1 MTYEEW
7 CDNSAAILK
16 EAEEYNKWRRET
28 KHRLRTEIAPHI
40 ANMGKSGFHDTIVFE
55 DQ

>member
-7 CDNSAAILK
+7 CENSAAILK

-28 KHRLRTEIAPHI
+28 KHRLLTEIAPHI
-40 ANMGKSGFHDTIVFE
+40 ANMGKSGFHDAIVFK